1 VTSTFLDI
9 AAPLVTLTAPNGG
22 EVLNTGTNTAVTWS
36 ASDNAAVT
44 GVDLELSRAGAG
56 GPYETIATSLA
67 NSGTYNWTV
76 TGPVTTNALVRAT
89 ARDAATNSTQDLS
102 NAVFTIADPTGVFDG
117 PVTEFALSSL
127 SSNPSRNQMRFLF
140 ALPRDCGVH
149 LSVHDVQGRELMV
162 LADGAFPAGR
172 HTVEGSGLARAT
184 LDPGLY
190 FLRLTV
196 PGRTIVRRFVYM
208 R

>member
-1 VTSTFLDI
+1 
-9 AAPLVTLTAPNGG
+9 
-22 EVLNTGTNTAVTWS
+22 
-36 ASDNAAVT
+36 
-44 GVDLELSRAGAG
+44 
-56 GPYETIATSLA
+56 
-67 NSGTYNWTV
+67 
-76 TGPVTTNALVRAT
+76 
-89 ARDAATNSTQDLS
+89 
-102 NAVFTIADPTGVFDG
+102 VFDG